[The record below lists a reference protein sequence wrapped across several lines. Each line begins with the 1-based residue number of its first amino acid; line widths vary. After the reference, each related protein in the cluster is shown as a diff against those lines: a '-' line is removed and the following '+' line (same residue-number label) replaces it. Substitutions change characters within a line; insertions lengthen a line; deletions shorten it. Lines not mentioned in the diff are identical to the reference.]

1 MSAGRKNDKNQ
12 SKPYIWVEM
21 DTAGLKSKRIA
32 QLVEENHIH
41 AYVLYYYGI
50 HFSHYSEHTLE
61 QVCYERG
68 LRVEQVIKDLESQAH
83 QPQEQPPLNTYPV
96 DLILEYLRHAHYHFI
111 KEKLP
116 YISRLVADFQAGH
129 DGYKMLERD
138 LKVVFPLFVEDFI
151 HHIYEEEDTLF
162 TYIQVLDKA
171 VKGQYHPARLF
182 YMLENNSV
190 QRFALEHEAHDDEME
205 GIRHITNNYHLTTE
219 TPLPVK
225 VIFREL
231 QDFEKNL
238 IVHARVE
245 NEILF
250 PKALALEAKV
260 KQLFFERSRNN

>member
-1 MSAGRKNDKNQ
+1 
-12 SKPYIWVEM
+12 M
-21 DTAGLKSKRIA
+21 DVTGLKSKRIA
-32 QLVEENHIH
+32 QLVEENHHH

-50 HFSHYSEHTLE
+50 RFSDYPEHTLE
-61 QVCYERG
+61 QACAERG
-68 LRVEQVIKDLESQAH
+68 LRVEQVVRDLENQVQ
-83 QPQEQPPLNTYPV
+83 QPQVQPPLNTYPI
-96 DLILEYLRHAHYHFI
+96 DLILEYLRHAHRHFI

-129 DGYKMLERD
+129 DDFKTLERD

-162 TYIQVLDKA
+162 TYLQALDKA
-171 VKGQYHPARLF
+171 IRGNYNPAQLF
-182 YMLENNSV
+182 YLLEHNSV

-205 GIRHITNNYHLTTE
+205 GIRHITNNYSLLPQ

-231 QDFEKNL
+231 QDFEKSL
-238 IVHARVE
+238 MVHARVE
-245 NEILF
+245 NDILF